1 MKHGRVL
8 VVDDSEDD
16 HLQIGRLLRAEA
28 EVFRAYSA
36 SEAMDRLEREDFDVL
51 ISDQKMPRMSG
62 DELIRQVKNNERS
75 KGLRCI
81 LLSGRTSN
89 DQLVEIL
96 RSGHVFR
103 YFEKNR
109 TLLTA
114 EGKTELIIAVR
125 NGIQASRLEREAHEL
140 RASLQSQVD
149 ALGSQ
154 YRLMRSLL
162 AQKDPAS
169 MLAQVVSSL
178 VDRVRCRFVLGFVDL
193 LPSQGLHGVVA
204 IAPGNRQ
211 LGSATLARWQAFA
224 LQTFTRLSGRPA
236 GDVSF
241 QVDPARLVE
250 GEHGPEPTADSPA
263 LAVFVNRDLRGLI
276 VVGHAEALSPD
287 EARLIAVWRDQLQ
300 DALTRVHTSVL
311 DAQHR
316 VELMVETM
324 TEGVMLTD
332 ERGVV
337 TLMNPVA
344 RRLLKLP
351 DSTLPDF
358 TTVLGAMG
366 LSSLDVLR
374 RISAGR
380 STAEWF
386 EKTVEQSTWQVLFAP
401 VRDHASRF
409 VGILTVI
416 RDVTTE
422 KIATSRR
429 EEFLHIITHELRGP
443 LTSISGVLDLLERH
457 ILGEMNLR
465 QTEYVGLAKSAC
477 TKINKLLDDLLD
489 LAKFEQGKMPLA
501 VAPVHLERVIAGV
514 VDGLRPAAWERGV
527 KLYFDC
533 MVEGLICHAD
543 ATRVG
548 QVVVNLLT
556 NALKF
561 TPKNEQITVSVFTT
575 FAAPDLYLVAVHNPG
590 EEIPERDLERIFNK
604 FEQVGER
611 RGGTG
616 LGLAVCRNIVE
627 GHGGRIWVESGRGEG
642 TTFVFS
648 LPEEAIEVENRPPV
662 RAEEREVLVVGRDR
676 AESRALAAL
685 LAGQGHHP
693 TICDATPEA
702 IQAQLARQ
710 APAIAVFIDVEG
722 VLEPAV
728 FAELARER
736 NLPVLAVLP
745 PGIRTGVA
753 VDGLMEVPPDP
764 SLLTRM
770 LRVIV
775 ARKRR
780 RRRLRVLVIS
790 PEKRYVETLVDPLEE
805 AGYLAYTAFTS
816 ALGEQRITNLLPD
829 LVLLDPTL
837 SQIETLRQLCEE
849 QEVPRLEW
857 AEPEEPADA
866 ASSGEILLDDA
877 DLPCVVEP
885 EPETAIERWPERRRR
900 RAREGDAVLTLL
912 PRFVETPALIEAV
925 RAQLFPEHRAGVHT
939 LVVLPGARE
948 MQREVTARIRER
960 QPFAYCAVDIVGLK
974 AGVESAGFMWGHQA
988 MAHTAEVLH
997 DVLTDYADA
1006 RAFLGHERDDDF
1018 VFLVG
1023 PEHIE
1028 SVCAE
1033 IVRAFTALGPL
1044 ISADTAVRLR
1054 LSITAIVNQDHRYDR
1069 FSALRAALGRAR
1081 TRENREVVCI
1091 ERVPA

>member
-1 MKHGRVL
+1 MNYGRVL

-16 HLQIGRLLRAEA
+16 HLQISRLLRAEA
-28 EVFRAYSA
+28 EVLRAYSA
-36 SEAMDRLEREDFDVL
+36 SEAMDRLGRDDFDVL

-62 DELIRQVKNNERS
+62 DELIRMVKSNERS

-89 DQLVEIL
+89 EQLVEIL

-103 YFEKNR
+103 YFEKNQ
-109 TLLTA
+109 TLLTT
-114 EGKTELIIAVR
+114 EGKTELIMAVR
-125 NGIQASRLEREAHEL
+125 NGIQASRLERETREL
-140 RASLQSQVD
+140 NARLQSQVD

-193 LPSQGLHGVVA
+193 LPSQGMHGIVA
-204 IAPGNRQ
+204 VAPGNRA
-211 LGSATLARWQAFA
+211 LGAATLARWRAFA
-224 LQTFTRLSGRPA
+224 LQSFTRLSGRPA
-236 GDVSF
+236 ADVVF
-241 QVDPARLVE
+241 QVDPKRIVE
-250 GEHGPEPTADSPA
+250 GENGPAPTADSPV
-263 LAVFVNRDLRGLI
+263 LPVFVNRDLRGLL
-276 VVGHAEALSPD
+276 VVGLAEALSPD
-287 EARLIAVWRDQLQ
+287 ESKLLAVWRDQLQ
-300 DALTRVHTSVL
+300 DALTRVHTSEL

-344 RRLLKLP
+344 RRLLNLP

-374 RISAGR
+374 RVSAGR

-386 EKTVEQSTWQVLFAP
+386 EKAVDESTWQVLFAP

-489 LAKFEQGKMPLA
+489 LAKFEQGKMPLT

-575 FAAPDLYLVAVHNPG
+575 FTAPDLYLVAVHNPG
-590 EEIPERDLERIFNK
+590 EEIPEGDLDRIFNK

-648 LPEEAIEVENRPPV
+648 LPEEAVEVETRPPV
-662 RAEEREVLVVGRDR
+662 RAEERDVLVVGRDR

-685 LAGQGHHP
+685 LAGQGHFP
-693 TICDATPEA
+693 TICDAAPGA
-702 IQAQLARQ
+702 VRAQLSKHT
-710 APAIAVFIDVEG
+710 PAIAVFIDVEG

-728 FAELARER
+728 LTELARHR

-745 PGIRTGVA
+745 PGNRTGAA
-753 VDGLMEVPPDP
+753 VDGVLEVPPDP

-780 RRRLRVLVIS
+780 RRRLRVLMVS
-790 PEKRYVETLVDPLEE
+790 PERRYLEALVEPLEE

-816 ALGEQRITNLLPD
+816 AVGEQRITNLLPD

-837 SQIETLRQLCEE
+837 SQIGELRRLCEE

-857 AEPEEPADA
+857 SSPDDDAEA
-866 ASSGEILLDDA
+866 ASSGEILLS
-877 DLPCVVEP
+877 E
-885 EPETAIERWPERRRR
+885 IEGI
-900 RAREGDAVLTLL
+900 AAQDAVEEPTSDRQRYRTMDGSMRAVPPSL
-912 PRFVETPALIEAV
+912 PRFVETPALLEAV
-925 RAQLFPEHRAGVHT
+925 RGQLFPEHQAGADT
-939 LVVLPGARE
+939 LIVLPGARE

-960 QPFAYCAVDIVGLK
+960 QPFAYCAIDIVGLK
-974 AGVESAGFMWGHQA
+974 AGVEAAGFMWGHQA
-988 MAHTAEVLH
+988 MAHTAEVLN
-997 DVLTDYADA
+997 DVLTDYADG

-1023 PEHIE
+1023 PEHVE
-1028 SVCAE
+1028 SVCSE
-1033 IVRAFTALGPL
+1033 ILRAFTALGPV
-1044 ISADTAVRLR
+1044 IAADTSVRLR
-1054 LSITAIVNQDHRYDR
+1054 LSITAIVNQNHRYDR

-1081 TRENREVVCI
+1081 TREDGQVVCI
-1091 ERVPA
+1091 ERASA